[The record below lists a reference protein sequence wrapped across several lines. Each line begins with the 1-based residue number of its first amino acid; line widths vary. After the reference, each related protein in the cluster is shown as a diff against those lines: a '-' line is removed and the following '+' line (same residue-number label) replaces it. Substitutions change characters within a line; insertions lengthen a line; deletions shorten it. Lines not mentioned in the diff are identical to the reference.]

1 MTYIDKLKC
10 NNFTKG
16 TDVHLKK
23 PVLLVLIWFIGK
35 LEVKKLMRS
44 TSENIKPSIILG
56 LVFAQIRKRKKHYH
70 LLLGTLGKIF
80 ILKMMWLTNILKKM
94 AWKIVVNEFDACYK
108 FVDELKRYYCR
119 NIDCSITHNV
129 SSEDFVI
136 FIDYNDSSTKAIE
149 RIIVYIKKHIQ
160 MSFIGTVERF
170 TGRLFIKTRP
180 LPIVT
185 IKILLK
191 LFLQLLQSLYR
202 KFFENINGKNWVTD
216 IVFKDVFVLIK
227 VIDCRKDINP
237 YKQLVISNWVI

>member
-1 MTYIDKLKC
+1 MTYIDKLKR

-44 TSENIKPSIILG
+44 TSKNIKPSIILG

-80 ILKMMWLTNILKKM
+80 ILKRMWLTNILKKM

-129 SSEDFVI
+129 SSEDFAI

-149 RIIVYIKKHIQ
+149 RIIVYIKKTYTNELYRYCWKIY
-160 MSFIGTVERF
+160 R
-170 TGRLFIKTRP
+170 
-180 LPIVT
+180 PIVH
-185 IKILLK
+185 
-191 LFLQLLQSLYR
+191 
-202 KFFENINGKNWVTD
+202 KNKASTD
-216 IVFKDVFVLIK
+216 CDYKNSAQIVFTAA
-227 VIDCRKDINP
+227 
-237 YKQLVISNWVI
+237 